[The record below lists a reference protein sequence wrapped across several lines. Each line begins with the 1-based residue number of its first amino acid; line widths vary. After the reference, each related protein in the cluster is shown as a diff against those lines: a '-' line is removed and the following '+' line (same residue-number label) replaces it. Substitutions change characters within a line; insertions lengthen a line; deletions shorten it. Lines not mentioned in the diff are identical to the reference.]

1 MAAVETEVL
10 LRATAVHYEE
20 NLRNRLGVGAAV
32 LATVAVVGSTTTM
45 MVTILG
51 GLADYTTVPLITY
64 ALWFLIAPSL
74 VIVML
79 CIHDAVPVQRR
90 ILSNTGVAF
99 MLVYTVIASF
109 NYFTQLTV
117 MRFQNVYGPIQGL
130 ALFNNANLHSMVWE
144 MEAIEY
150 AFQGVAF
157 LFIASLFK
165 GSRLRNA
172 IRYGLYVNG
181 VNGLV
186 GILFFALDLNWTVGL
201 GTFAVWIV
209 FLPLVTALIAI
220 HFRRELAGR
229 NFQTI
234 PR

>member
-1 MAAVETEVL
+1 MPAVKTEVIP
-10 LRATAVHYEE
+10 RATALQSEE
-20 NLRNRLGVGAAV
+20 TLRNRLGVGAAV
-32 LATVAVVGSTTTM
+32 LATVAVVGSTATM
-45 MVTILG
+45 IITILG

-79 CIHDAVPVQRR
+79 CIHEAAPVRLR
-90 ILSNTGVAF
+90 ILSSTSVAF

-130 ALFNNANLHSMVWE
+130 ALFNNGNLHSMVWE

-165 GSRLRNA
+165 GNRLRNA

-201 GTFAVWIV
+201 ATFAVWIV
-209 FLPLVTALIAI
+209 FLPIVTALIAI
-220 HFRRELAGR
+220 HFRRELAGHH
-229 NFQTI
+229 FQSI

>member
-1 MAAVETEVL
+1 L
-10 LRATAVHYEE
+10 
-20 NLRNRLGVGAAV
+20 
-32 LATVAVVGSTTTM
+32 
-45 MVTILG
+45 
-51 GLADYTTVPLITY
+51 
-64 ALWFLIAPSL
+64 
-74 VIVML
+74 IVML
-79 CIHDAVPVQRR
+79 CIHDAAPVQRR

-99 MLVYTVIASF
+99 ILVYTAIASL

-130 ALFNNANLHSMVWE
+130 ALFNNGNQHSMVWE

-165 GSRLRNA
+165 GNRLRNA

-181 VNGLV
+181 INGLV
-186 GILFFALDLNWTVGL
+186 GILFFALDLNWTIGL

-209 FLPLVTALIAI
+209 FLPLVTALIATQF
-220 HFRRELAGR
+220 HRELADHR
-229 NFQTI
+229 FQPI